1 MISGANPGLIDMNAM
16 ISRVVVSVKMN
27 IEKKGKVGTGI
38 HASARLPLLHYR
50 SDWPVRLVSTLLA
63 PRRRFYGHSDLIL
76 HASPARGSVPSPR
89 TLQRH
94 LGLP

>member
-1 MISGANPGLIDMNAM
+1 MISGANARLIDMNAM
-16 ISRVVVSVKMN
+16 ISRIVELVKMDV
-27 IEKKGKVGTGI
+27 EKEGKAGTSSHG
-38 HASARLPLLHYR
+38 SARLPLLHYR
-50 SDWPVRLVSTLLA
+50 SDCPVRFVSTLLA

-89 TLQRH
+89 TLQKH